1 MSFRRLLPPLLF
13 ASLVAGWLIAVVL
26 VFGSLERDTNRRF
39 DRTEASQQLLSGMLD
54 QEIGVRGYLST
65 FNDRDLEPY
74 RDADRTF
81 DALIAQELRAADN
94 DDARDALRRLQVAAD
109 KWQVL
114 ADEDVRELTIDDRR
128 FDEDLRT
135 REGPIDAFRAEHARY
150 QELLERESQQQADAL
165 LLRAIA
171 TIVAISLLVGG
182 LALLALRRS
191 TLRERRYNQAQAEL
205 ASALQSAG
213 DEGEADRLLKRH
225 LERQLGGEATVTV
238 LRRSGSG
245 SGDGLRAGTPPAA
258 GSPLA
263 VALADGRP
271 RECLAVRRGSAHS
284 QGAEEPLVLCDLCGR
299 SGPATCRP
307 LLVGDGIIGS
317 VLIED
322 PAGRGGSDERVVT
335 DSLSQAAPIL
345 SGLRTLAL
353 AQSRA
358 TTDALT
364 GLPNRWALQDAL
376 KRMLAQASRT
386 HRPLAL
392 VLMDVDHFKRLNDA
406 HGHDAGD
413 RALVAVGEAL
423 RGALRQSDLAARSG
437 GEEFSVLLPDTPL
450 EGALAV
456 AEQLRRA
463 VAEAE
468 LGIEG
473 ATLTASFGVAVLG
486 LHASTPETLVQVA
499 DRALYAAKRA
509 GRDRVEVAE
518 APMQSAGLA
527 TPIGSADPAVG

>member
-1 MSFRRLLPPLLF
+1 MTFRRLLPTLLF
-13 ASLVAGWLIAVVL
+13 ASLVAGWLLAVVL
-26 VFGSLERDTNRRF
+26 VFGSLERDTDRRF
-39 DRTEASQQLLSGMLD
+39 DRTEASQRLLSGMLD

-65 FNDRDLEPY
+65 FKERDLEPY
-74 RDADRTF
+74 READRSF
-81 DALIAQELRAADN
+81 DALLAQELRAADG
-94 DDARDALRRLQVAAD
+94 DEARDALRRLQTAAD

-114 ADEDVRELTIDDRR
+114 ANEDVRELTVDDRR

-150 QELLERESQQQADAL
+150 QELLERESQHQADVL

-182 LALLALRRS
+182 LALLALRRG

-205 ASALQSAG
+205 ATALQSAA

-225 LERQLGGEATVTV
+225 LERQLGGDATVTV
-238 LRRSGSG
+238 LRRSG

-258 GSPLA
+258 GTPLEA
-263 VALADGRP
+263 ALADGRA
-271 RECLAVRRGSAHS
+271 RECLAVRRGTPHA
-284 QGAEEPLVLCDLCGR
+284 QGAEEPLVVCDLCGK
-299 SGPATCRP
+299 SGPASCRP

-322 PAGRGGSDERVVT
+322 PAARAASDERVVS
-335 DSLSQAAPIL
+335 DSLQQAAPIL

-376 KRMLAQASRT
+376 KRMLAQASRS

-406 HGHDAGD
+406 YGHDAGD

-456 AEQLRRA
+456 AEQLRQA
-463 VAEAE
+463 VADAE
-468 LGIEG
+468 LEIEG

-486 LHASTPETLVQVA
+486 LHASTAETLVQVA

-518 APMQSAGLA
+518 APIQSAGLA
-527 TPIGSADPAVG
+527 TPVGSADPAVG